1 MRAKAI
7 HQERAALG
15 PLRPQI
21 LGSLLSMVDHVIKH
35 RGIDLLISSGT
46 MAILNASTS
55 YHKYVAYV
63 RVAITYLK

>member
-1 MRAKAI
+1 
-7 HQERAALG
+7 
-15 PLRPQI
+15 
-21 LGSLLSMVDHVIKH
+21 
-35 RGIDLLISSGT
+35 